1 MATSFSEA
9 MERAPLRAF
18 QVATFVICM
27 LVLTCD
33 GIDQQLLGIIAPK
46 VIADFAVDK
55 GTFGIAMSAS
65 LVGFGLGA
73 WSGGWLGDAVGRR
86 WSLAIAAAVFAL
98 ATAGASL
105 ADGVWP
111 LAMWRVVGGL
121 TSITPFSLS
130 SILHGMAAT
139 IGSSSSASQRRRSSA
154 RASRS
159 AVVGPARHASRR
171 PSHTGS

>member
-1 MATSFSEA
+1 
-9 MERAPLRAF
+9 APLRAF
-18 QVATFVICM
+18 QFATFAICM

-73 WSGGWLGDAVGRR
+73 WRGGGLGDAVVRR

-111 LAMWRVVGGL
+111 LAIWRV
-121 TSITPFSLS
+121 
-130 SILHGMAAT
+130 
-139 IGSSSSASQRRRSSA
+139 
-154 RASRS
+154 
-159 AVVGPARHASRR
+159 
-171 PSHTGS
+171 

>member
-1 MATSFSEA
+1 MATTFSEA
-9 MERAPLRAF
+9 MEKAPLRAF
-18 QVATFVICM
+18 QIATFVICM

-33 GIDQQLLGIIAPK
+33 GIAQQLLGIIAPR

-111 LAMWRVVGGL
+111 
-121 TSITPFSLS
+121 
-130 SILHGMAAT
+130 
-139 IGSSSSASQRRRSSA
+139 
-154 RASRS
+154 
-159 AVVGPARHASRR
+159 
-171 PSHTGS
+171 